1 MSLNDGTLEE
11 IKSRVDIVDL
21 ISDYLSLKKS
31 GQNWKGLCPFHTEK
45 TPSFTVSPAKQIY
58 HCFGCGSGG
67 DIFSFLL
74 KYENL
79 TFPEALGTLAK
90 RAGVTLKEFKKSTTK
105 AGEKET
111 LLSMHK
117 DALSFFMQ
125 SLKKNPG
132 AVEYLKRRRIDYRT
146 QELFSLGYAPK
157 SWDSLMKF
165 LQKKGYKA
173 ETINKAGLLVRGQKG
188 FYDTFRDRIIFPIN
202 DLKGDVVAFGGR
214 TINGSEPKYLN
225 SPETIIFNKG
235 KVLYGLNFARDS
247 IKKTGYALFVE
258 GYMDVIAV
266 SSNGFPNTVASM
278 GTALTPEHGKLI
290 KRFTENAILAF
301 DSDASGIRAAK
312 SAAGIL
318 LESGINVKV
327 IVFPGEDDP
336 DSFLGNNGK
345 EAFAKLL
352 KHPLSIV
359 DFLTMQD
366 RDKHLL
372 AREVLE
378 VIAKVP
384 NKVLQGVYI
393 KALSEKLNVGESY
406 VMEEFQ
412 SIRKQPGAGIRKT
425 SSKALPGQDKKP
437 MDEVY
442 VIKLLLQ
449 LPDKAEDIS
458 GSISEGHFG
467 YAPAREVF
475 KKIKGGS
482 ADLNELLSKCDSREK
497 DFVTETS
504 LLDDFD
510 DPNKAIR
517 DCVKRLKSNRRSI
530 LSYELQRRIKEA
542 EDKKDI
548 TLLRRLQSEHC
559 EILKSKGD

>member
-1 MSLNDGTLEE
+1 MSLNDNTLEE

-21 ISDYLSLKKS
+21 ISDYVSLKKS

-90 RAGVTLKEFKKSTTK
+90 RAGVTLKASKKSTAA
-105 AGEKET
+105 AGEKEQ
-111 LLSMHK
+111 LLGMHK

-132 AVEYLKRRRIDYRT
+132 AIEYLKRRGIDSRA
-146 QELFSLGYAPK
+146 QALFSLGYAPK

-173 ETINKAGLLVRGQKG
+173 ETINKAGLAVHGQKG
-188 FYDTFRDRIIFPIN
+188 FYDTFRDRIIFPIY
-202 DLKGDVVAFGGR
+202 DLKGDVIAFGGR
-214 TINGSEPKYLN
+214 TIDGSEPKYLN
-225 SPETIIFNKG
+225 SPETLIFNKR
-235 KVLYGLNFARDS
+235 KVLYGLNLARDS

-258 GYMDVIAV
+258 GYMDVITV
-266 SSNGFPNTVASM
+266 RLNGFSNAVAPL

-290 KRFTENAILAF
+290 KRFTEDAILAF

-312 SAAGIL
+312 GAAGIL
-318 LESGINVKV
+318 LESGLNVKV

-336 DSFLGNNGK
+336 DSFLENKGK
-345 EAFAKLL
+345 EAFTKLL
-352 KHPLSIV
+352 KHSLSIV

-366 RDKHLL
+366 MDKHLL
-372 AREVLE
+372 ARDVLE
-378 VIAKVP
+378 IIAKVP
-384 NKVLQGVYI
+384 SKVLQGIYI

-406 VMEEFQ
+406 VREEFQ
-412 SIRKQPGAGIRKT
+412 RIRNQPGTGLRKS
-425 SSKALPGQDKKP
+425 SSKALPRQDKRP
-437 MDEVY
+437 MDEMY
-442 VIKLLLQ
+442 MIKLLLQ

-458 GSISEGHFG
+458 GAISEGHFR

-475 KKIKGGS
+475 EKIKGGT
-482 ADLNELLSKCDSREK
+482 ADLNELLSKCDSRGK
-497 DFVTETS
+497 DFLTETS
-504 LLDDFD
+504 LIDDFD
-510 DPNKAIR
+510 DPYKAIR
-517 DCVKRLKSNRRSI
+517 DCVKRLKSKRRSI
-530 LSYELQRRIKEA
+530 LLSELPRKIKEA

-548 TLLRRLQSEHC
+548 KLLRKLQTEHC

>member
-132 AVEYLKRRRIDYRT
+132 AAEYLKRRRIDFRT
-146 QELFSLGYAPK
+146 QGLFSLGYAPK

-173 ETINKAGLLVRGQKG
+173 ETINKAGLVVRGKKG
-188 FYDTFRDRIIFPIN
+188 FYDTFRDRIIFPIS

-235 KVLYGLNFARDS
+235 KVLYGLNFARNS

-258 GYMDVIAV
+258 GYMDVLAV
-266 SSNGFPNTVASM
+266 SLNGFPNTVASM

-290 KRFTENAILAF
+290 KRFTEDAILAF

-336 DSFLGNNGK
+336 DSFLENNGK

-352 KHPLSIV
+352 EHPLSIV
-359 DFLTMQD
+359 DFLTMQNM
-366 RDKHLL
+366 DKHLL

-378 VIAKVP
+378 IIDKVP

-412 SIRKQPGAGIRKT
+412 SIRKQSGTGLRKT
-425 SSKALPGQDKKP
+425 SSEALPRQDKRP

-458 GSISEGHFG
+458 GAISEGHFR

-504 LLDDFD
+504 LIDDFD
-510 DPNKAIR
+510 DPSKAIR

-530 LSYELQRRIKEA
+530 LLSELQRRIKEA

-548 TLLRRLQSEHC
+548 ILLRRLQTEQC